1 MICWSPEPE
10 DLQHLNQVCP
20 NIKSLKL
27 LMNDK
32 EIYEMAKI
40 MEEMDWEIAQ
50 LEIHHVNSDFV
61 SLGINRLCV
70 TFAHCLVS
78 LKLTILDRL
87 TWHSIQIIADYCQE
101 LKLFHLDI
109 WDKIIFDNNENLQ
122 KNGIFAKLEDLKIK
136 CEDYTDP
143 LPEIVTEFFLKNEF
157 GALKNLQITAHLSWL
172 NDEKFTN
179 LWSLSN
185 LQR

>member
-1 MICWSPEPE
+1 MCWTPEPE

-61 SLGINRLCV
+61 SLGINR
-70 TFAHCLVS
+70 
-78 LKLTILDRL
+78 
-87 TWHSIQIIADYCQE
+87 
-101 LKLFHLDI
+101 
-109 WDKIIFDNNENLQ
+109 
-122 KNGIFAKLEDLKIK
+122 
-136 CEDYTDP
+136 
-143 LPEIVTEFFLKNEF
+143 
-157 GALKNLQITAHLSWL
+157 
-172 NDEKFTN
+172 
-179 LWSLSN
+179 
-185 LQR
+185 